1 MAALLTSETGNA
13 EKQVKYINEA
23 RGMSISILPPYVN
36 ESDLYFTPV
45 GDSIRFGFA
54 AIKNVGENTAKAIR
68 EARLSQGEFHS
79 LYEFCERIESRF
91 LNKRVFESLIKSGAM
106 DSLGPREAMLASV
119 DDAINAIQRA
129 ARAKESGQH
138 GLFFGGAAAEPKV
151 HFELRDAPPWSEEE
165 RLTSEYAMLGFYVSG
180 HPLEKYASRLKDLGA
195 LSLDELEGQRNGKE
209 ITVAALIVGTRPM
222 RSKKGARW
230 AIFTIQDMTGVQELL
245 AFPESFAR
253 LENILKPGAPLLL
266 KARVQ
271 IEEAGTRL
279 SLQEARRLEDVAE
292 RTGPSEFRLRLDMS
306 LLNDETLNQL
316 EQLFATTPGP
326 TAIVFELVSP
336 DGSMA
341 SLQSQ
346 KRIRVKPELEE
357 AVRRKVYTHLGPWQ
371 RAQIARHPQR
381 PYTLD
386 WINLMFTDFVELH
399 GDRGFGD
406 DKALITGLAKF
417 RGRPVA
423 IVGHQKGRDTKQRI
437 DRNFGQPK
445 PEGYRKAL
453 RVMELAAKFGR
464 PVLTFIDTPGAYPG
478 IDAEERGQGEAIARN
493 LREMA
498 RLPVPIIVTVT
509 GEGGSGGALA
519 IAVGDRVNILEN
531 GFYSVI
537 SPEGCA
543 SIIWRD
549 SAKAETAAE
558 AMKITATDLKEL
570 GIIDEIVKEPEGGA
584 HTDLEAAAQYLDEVL
599 DRQLAELSATPV
611 KDLVKSRYKKFREM
625 GQFFD
630 LQA

>member
-1 MAALLTSETGNA
+1 MCAAQK
-13 EKQVKYINEA
+13 EKKGSPTTTLDRQ
-23 RGMSISILPPYVN
+23 
-36 ESDLYFTPV
+36 
-45 GDSIRFGFA
+45 
-54 AIKNVGENTAKAIR
+54 R
-68 EARLSQGEFHS
+68 EIERLEKDVEE
-79 LYEFCERIESRF
+79 LRR
-91 LNKRVFESLIKSGAM
+91 
-106 DSLGPREAMLASV
+106 LAST
-119 DDAINAIQRA
+119 D
-129 ARAKESGQH
+129 ESEVEVER
-138 GLFFGGAAAEPKV
+138 LKREV
-151 HFELRDAPPWSEEE
+151 LELR
-165 RLTSEYAMLGFYVSG
+165 R
-180 HPLEKYASRLKDLGA
+180 
-195 LSLDELEGQRNGKE
+195 
-209 ITVAALIVGTRPM
+209 
-222 RSKKGARW
+222 
-230 AIFTIQDMTGVQELL
+230 
-245 AFPESFAR
+245 
-253 LENILKPGAPLLL
+253 
-266 KARVQ
+266 
-271 IEEAGTRL
+271 
-279 SLQEARRLEDVAE
+279 
-292 RTGPSEFRLRLDMS
+292 EF
-306 LLNDETLNQL
+306 
-316 EQLFATTPGP
+316 
-326 TAIVFELVSP
+326 
-336 DGSMA
+336 
-341 SLQSQ
+341 
-346 KRIRVKPELEE
+346 
-357 AVRRKVYTHLGPWQ
+357 YTHLGPWQ

-549 SAKAETAAE
+549 STKAETAAI
-558 AMKITATDLKEL
+558 AMKIMSTDLKEL
-570 GIIDEIVKEPEGGA
+570 GIVDEIIAEPDGGA
-584 HTDLEAAAQYLDEVL
+584 HGDHDAAAKIFGDTLE
-599 DRQLAELSATPV
+599 RQLLILSNQGIKELLHA
-611 KDLVKSRYKKFREM
+611 RYQKFRHM
-625 GQFFD
+625 CQFFD
-630 LQA
+630 LGA